1 MTSRRLHPAQR
12 FTTPSHIQR
21 GVPLKELMGPTL
33 VRLIGRSLA
42 EVVPGFDE
50 RRFRREASRG
60 LDELELKERAAHIAR
75 AMAGQM
81 PASFDDL
88 APLLIESLG
97 PPLERTD
104 GNGLAPF
111 FYLPHTELIAVH
123 GPSSFASG
131 MAANYEVTKRFTA
144 EFSIR
149 PFLVRHRAKC
159 LRVLQR
165 WARDDDPHV
174 RRLVSEGTRPRL
186 PWAGRLADFQADPH
200 LALPLLELLKDD
212 GELYI
217 RRSVANH
224 LGDIA
229 KDHPGLAL
237 DICDRWLREV
247 NRSGDA
253 TAAANRRW
261 IVRHALRHPAKKG
274 HARAIAIRRLA
285 AGSGRRGAGVPR
297 PTPQKRP
304 SG

>member
-1 MTSRRLHPAQR
+1 MIRQRSHPALR
-12 FTTPSHIQR
+12 FSAPSHIRR
-21 GVPLKELMGPTL
+21 GVPLKELMGPPL
-33 VRLIGRSLA
+33 VRLIGESLA

-50 RRFRREASRG
+50 RRFRREATRG
-60 LDELELKERAAHIAR
+60 LDRLELKDRAAAIAR
-75 AMAGQM
+75 AMATQL
-81 PASFDDL
+81 PAAFEDL

-97 PPLERTD
+97 PPLERTE

-111 FYLPHTELIAVH
+111 FYLPHTELIAML

-159 LRVLQR
+159 LRILRR

-186 PWAGRLADFQADPH
+186 PWACRLAEFQADPQ
-200 LALPLLELLKDD
+200 LALPLLEMLKDD
-212 GELYI
+212 GERYV

-229 KDHPGLAL
+229 KDHPGLAV
-237 DICDRWLREV
+237 DVCDRWLQEV
-247 NRSGDA
+247 TRSDDPGL
-253 TAAANRRW
+253 AANRRW
-261 IVRHALRHPAKKG
+261 LVRHALRHPAKKG
-274 HARAIAIRRLA
+274 HARAVALVRA
-285 AGSGRRGAGVPR
+285 ASGRGDR
-297 PTPQKRP
+297 P
-304 SG
+304 

>member
-1 MTSRRLHPAQR
+1 MTSQRAHPAQR
-12 FTTPSHIQR
+12 FIAPSHIRR
-21 GVPLKELMGPTL
+21 GVPLKALMGPML
-33 VRLIGRSLA
+33 VRLIGQSLA
-42 EVVPGFDE
+42 QVVPGFDD
-50 RRFRREASRG
+50 RRFRREASRD
-60 LDELELKERAAHIAR
+60 LDGLELKERAACIAR

-81 PASFDDL
+81 PTAFEAL

-97 PPLERTD
+97 PPLERTE

-123 GPSSFASG
+123 GPSSFESG

-149 PFLVRHRAKC
+149 PFLVRHRSKC

-186 PWAGRLADFQADPH
+186 PWACRLADFQADPH
-200 LALPLLELLKDD
+200 LALPLLEILKDD
-212 GELYI
+212 GEPYV

-229 KDHPGLAL
+229 KDHLGLAL
-237 DICDRWLREV
+237 EVCQRWLREV
-247 NRSGDA
+247 KQSDGTR
-253 TAAANRRW
+253 AAANRRW
-261 IVRHALRHPAKKG
+261 IVRHALRHPAKMG
-274 HARAIAIRRLA
+274 NDRAITIRRRASA
-285 AGSGRRGAGVPR
+285 AGSHER
-297 PTPQKRP
+297 
-304 SG
+304 

>member
-1 MTSRRLHPAQR
+1 
-12 FTTPSHIQR
+12 
-21 GVPLKELMGPTL
+21 MGPTL
-33 VRLIGRSLA
+33 VRLIGQSLA

-50 RRFRREASRG
+50 RRFRREASRD
-60 LDELELKERAAHIAR
+60 LDGLELKERAACIAR
-75 AMAGQM
+75 AMAAQM
-81 PASFDDL
+81 PTAFEDL
-88 APLLIESLG
+88 TPLLIESLG

-123 GPSSFASG
+123 GPSSFESG

-149 PFLVRHRAKC
+149 PFLVRHRSKC
-159 LRVLQR
+159 LRVLRR

-186 PWAGRLADFQADPH
+186 PWACRLADFQADPH
-200 LALPLLELLKDD
+200 LTLPLLEMLKDD
-212 GELYI
+212 GEPYV

-237 DICDRWLREV
+237 DVCDRWLREA
-247 NRSGDA
+247 NRSGDT

-285 AGSGRRGAGVPR
+285 AESGRSGAGVSRAPPR
-297 PTPQKRP
+297 KRP
-304 SG
+304 PG

>member
-1 MTSRRLHPAQR
+1 MTSQRAHPAQR
-12 FTTPSHIQR
+12 FIAPSHIRR
-21 GVPLKELMGPTL
+21 GVPLKALMGPTL
-33 VRLIGRSLA
+33 VRLIGQSLA
-42 EVVPGFDE
+42 QVVPGFDD
-50 RRFRREASRG
+50 RRFRREASRD
-60 LDELELKERAAHIAR
+60 LDGLELKERAACIAR

-81 PASFDDL
+81 PTAFEAL

-97 PPLERTD
+97 PPLERTE

-123 GPSSFASG
+123 GPSSFESG

-149 PFLVRHRAKC
+149 PFLVRHRSKC

-186 PWAGRLADFQADPH
+186 PWACRLADFQADPH
-200 LALPLLELLKDD
+200 LALPLLEMLKDD
-212 GELYI
+212 GEPYV

-229 KDHPGLAL
+229 KDHLGLAL
-237 DICDRWLREV
+237 EVCQRWLREV
-247 NRSGDA
+247 KQSDGTR
-253 TAAANRRW
+253 AAANRRW
-261 IVRHALRHPAKKG
+261 IVRHALRHPAKMG
-274 HARAIAIRRLA
+274 NDRAIMIRRRASA
-285 AGSGRRGAGVPR
+285 AGSH
-297 PTPQKRP
+297 
-304 SG
+304 

>member
-1 MTSRRLHPAQR
+1 MTSQRAHPAQR
-12 FTTPSHIQR
+12 FIAPSHIRR
-21 GVPLKELMGPTL
+21 GVPLKALMGPTL
-33 VRLIGRSLA
+33 VRLIGQSLA
-42 EVVPGFDE
+42 QVVPGFDD
-50 RRFRREASRG
+50 RRFRREASRD
-60 LDELELKERAAHIAR
+60 LDGLELKERAACIAR

-81 PASFDDL
+81 PTAFEAL

-97 PPLERTD
+97 PPLERTE

-123 GPSSFASG
+123 GPSSFESG

-149 PFLVRHRAKC
+149 PFLVRHRSKC

-186 PWAGRLADFQADPH
+186 PWACRLADFQADPH
-200 LALPLLELLKDD
+200 LALPLLEMLKDD
-212 GELYI
+212 GEPYV

-229 KDHPGLAL
+229 KDHLGLAL
-237 DICDRWLREV
+237 EVCQRWLREV
-247 NRSGDA
+247 KQSDGTR
-253 TAAANRRW
+253 AAANRRW
-261 IVRHALRHPAKKG
+261 IVRHALRHPAKMG
-274 HARAIAIRRLA
+274 NDRAIALVRA
-285 AGSGRRGAGVPR
+285 ASDRSGVEVSRAPPG
-297 PTPQKRP
+297 KRP
-304 SG
+304 PG

>member
-1 MTSRRLHPAQR
+1 MTSQRAHPAQR
-12 FTTPSHIQR
+12 FIAPSHIRR
-21 GVPLKELMGPTL
+21 GVPLKALMGPTL
-33 VRLIGRSLA
+33 VRLIGQSLA
-42 EVVPGFDE
+42 QVVPGFDD
-50 RRFRREASRG
+50 RRFRREASRD
-60 LDELELKERAAHIAR
+60 LDGLELKERAACIAR

-81 PASFDDL
+81 PTAFEAL

-97 PPLERTD
+97 PPLERTE

-123 GPSSFASG
+123 GPSSFESG

-149 PFLVRHRAKC
+149 PFLVRHRSKC

-186 PWAGRLADFQADPH
+186 PWACRLADFQADPH
-200 LALPLLELLKDD
+200 LALPLLEMLKDD
-212 GELYI
+212 GEPYV

-229 KDHPGLAL
+229 KDHLGLAL
-237 DICDRWLREV
+237 EVCQRWLREV
-247 NRSGDA
+247 KQSDGTR
-253 TAAANRRW
+253 AAANRRW
-261 IVRHALRHPAKKG
+261 IVRHALRHPAKMG
-274 HARAIAIRRLA
+274 NDRAITIRRRASA
-285 AGSGRRGAGVPR
+285 AGSHER
-297 PTPQKRP
+297 
-304 SG
+304 